1 MGTDPIFLDSR
12 EKGPVPV
19 RRIARSAIVECS
31 PRQVYDLVEDI
42 ESYPEFLPWC
52 MAAHVRERAAGRT
65 VATIEVGMPGIRQSF
80 TTENANAPGKSIDM
94 RLLEGPFRRF
104 EAHWRFAALGTAAT
118 SIEFA
123 IAYEFADRILATA
136 LAPLFEHIAVTMV
149 AAFTRRTESTYAKPA
164 R

>member
-1 MGTDPIFLDSR
+1 M
-12 EKGPVPV
+12 
-19 RRIARSAIVECS
+19 RRITRSAVVECS
-31 PRQVYDLVEDI
+31 ARQMYDLVEDI

-52 MAAHVRERAAGRT
+52 LAAHVRERAAGRT

-104 EAHWRFAALGTAAT
+104 EAHWKFAALGSGAKV
-118 SIEFA
+118 EFA

-136 LAPLFEHIAVTMV
+136 LDPLFEHIAGTMV
-149 AAFTRRTESTYAKPA
+149 DAFTRRAERLYANPA
-164 R
+164 S